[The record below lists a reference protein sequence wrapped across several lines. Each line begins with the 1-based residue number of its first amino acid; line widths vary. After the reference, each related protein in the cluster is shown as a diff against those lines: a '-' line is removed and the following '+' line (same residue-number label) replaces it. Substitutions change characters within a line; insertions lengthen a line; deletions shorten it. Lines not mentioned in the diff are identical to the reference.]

1 MSFKQ
6 QNPFQEVQDDE
17 VQDDEVQREEMNQQI
32 PPCQREVMEMNRL
45 IEESIAADR
54 TEGSPFYQLFI
65 SRIVSEHAKAL
76 GNPIRRA
83 FTENLIKLMEERKL
97 IKVFSCYQGVNPL
110 TGLMMMSHSGKNLI
124 DSTMANDFYKWT
136 MALEFNQIKQKHGPQ
151 MVKFLVD
158 FRTKRVSEMVMKSP
172 ELQQKIRNA
181 LSSLASRQHDPETLA
196 SITNPK
202 VLAFFQSMCDLPDT
216 LADPLIRDRTVN
228 LSQMSPESKP
238 VISFYI
244 GPDCYGNVGPIIEI
258 CGRHEYA
265 SWLETSVLQAL
276 FEIIRREDNQAR
288 GISEVDALFESLYR
302 THLSM
307 IATDGKQSSLETVIY
322 MAGRRTQGPLF
333 LLLAN
338 LYLDHL
344 SVKFKGTS
352 SVWAWNILTN
362 VLRIPL
368 KKFVPMGTHAHE
380 LSMLLGGMGF
390 GKYGQIVGHLGYFLT
405 HIYGTETPFLALPDT
420 FGTECFLEVGR
431 RIFVKLPN
439 GQEVPFLSLIKGFR
453 QDSGS
458 ISEFVKLVRSFIPTA
473 KVLASEIGSLA
484 DLEEAVSAGCYAL
497 GIGGFCGDSEKAFEE
512 FLRKIFPSLQF
523 ISSIEFACKIGQVG
537 DNCNVGK
544 YGDSVGKRK
553 GNNLG
558 CTPEEYQR
566 RLDDAVIP
574 TITDSLGQPLDDDK
588 CYLLQIGPSGPV
600 FTPYSPPS

>member
-1 MSFKQ
+1 MSFSKQ
-6 QNPFQEVQDDE
+6 QPFQGIISPEEREINEMDRQIRQSELDE
-17 VQDDEVQREEMNQQI
+17 MVEQS
-32 PPCQREVMEMNRL
+32 L
-45 IEESIAADR
+45 
-54 TEGSPFYQLFI
+54 FYQAFLA
-65 SRIVSEHAKAL
+65 RIISEHAKAL
-76 GNPIRRA
+76 GNPIRLS
-83 FTENLIKLMEERKL
+83 FIDNLLKLQKEGSL
-97 IKVFSCYQGVNPL
+97 LKVFSCYQGIDPS
-110 TGLMMMSHSGKNLI
+110 TGLMMMSHSGKNLM

-136 MALEFNQIKQKHGPQ
+136 MALTFNSIVEKHGPQ

-158 FRTKRVSEMVMKSP
+158 FRTPRVSQMVMESP

-181 LSSLASRQHDPETLA
+181 LSSLASRPHDRATLT
-196 SITNPK
+196 SIPNPK
-202 VLAFFQSMCDLPDT
+202 VHEFFESMCDLPDT
-216 LADPLIRDRTVN
+216 LADPLIRDRTVD
-228 LSQMSPESKP
+228 LSEMGPDSKP

-244 GPDCYGNVGPIIEI
+244 GRDCYGNVGPIIEI

-265 SWLETSVLQAL
+265 SWLETSVLQVL
-276 FEIIRREDNQAR
+276 FEITRREDNLAR

-307 IATDGKQSSLETVIY
+307 IATDAKPASLETVIY

-338 LYLDHL
+338 LYLDQL

-352 SVWAWNILTN
+352 SVWAWNIFTN

-390 GKYGQIVGHLGYFLT
+390 GKYGQIVGHYLYWLN
-405 HIYGTETPFLALPDT
+405 HIYGTKAPFLALPDT
-420 FGTECFLEVGR
+420 FGTKCFLDVAK
-431 RIFVKLPN
+431 RIYVKLPD
-439 GQEVPFLSLIKGFR
+439 GQIVPFLSLIDGFR

-458 ISEFVKLVRSFIPTA
+458 ISKFVELVRSIIRTA

-484 DLEEAVSAGCYAL
+484 DLEEAVRAGCFAL
-497 GIGGFCGDSEKAFEE
+497 GKGGFCGDSEKAFPETLPE
-512 FLRKIFPSLQF
+512 GVFV
-523 ISSIEFACKIGQVG
+523 SSIEFACKIGQVG
-537 DNCNVGK
+537 DNSNVAK

-558 CTPEEYQR
+558 CTPQEYEL

-574 TITDSLGQPLDDDK
+574 TITDSLGQPLNDDT
-588 CYLLQIGPSGPV
+588 CYLLEIGPSGAI

>member
-1 MSFKQ
+1 MSFSDQ
-6 QNPFQEVQDDE
+6 QPFQLILSPEE
-17 VQDDEVQREEMNQQI
+17 REINEMDLQIQQE
-32 PPCQREVMEMNRL
+32 RLNEMV
-45 IEESIAADR
+45 EQ
-54 TEGSPFYQLFI
+54 SPFYQAFLERI
-65 SRIVSEHAKAL
+65 SSEHVKAL
-76 GNPIRRA
+76 GNPIRLS
-83 FTENLIKLMEERKL
+83 FIDNLLKLRQEGSL
-97 IKVFSCYQGVNPL
+97 PKVFSCYQGIDPS
-110 TGLMMMSHSGKNLI
+110 TSLMMMSHSGKNLM

-136 MALEFNQIKQKHGPQ
+136 MALIFNSIAQRHGPQ

-158 FRTKRVSEMVMKSP
+158 FRTPRVSEMVMKSL

-181 LSSLASRQHDPETLA
+181 LSLLASRLHNRETLT
-196 SITNPK
+196 SIPNPK
-202 VLAFFQSMCDLPDT
+202 VRGFFESMCYLPDT
-216 LADPLIRDRTVN
+216 LADPFIRDRTVN
-228 LSQMSPESKP
+228 LSEMSPDSKP
-238 VISFYI
+238 VIALYI
-244 GPDCYGNVGPIIEI
+244 GTDCYGKVGPIIEI

-276 FEIIRREDNQAR
+276 FEIIRREDNLER

-307 IATDGKQSSLETVIY
+307 IATDGKPESLETVIY

-338 LYLDHL
+338 LYLDQF

-352 SVWAWNILTN
+352 SVWACNILTN

-390 GKYGQIVGHLGYFLT
+390 GKYGQIIGHYLYWLN
-405 HIYGTETPFLALPDT
+405 HIHGTKAPFLALPDT
-420 FGTECFLEVGR
+420 FRTECFLDVGK
-431 RIFVKLPN
+431 RIYVKLPD
-439 GQEVPFLSLIKGFR
+439 GQIVPFLSLMKGFR

-458 ISEFVKLVRSFIPTA
+458 IFEFAELVRRVIPDA
-473 KVLASEIGSLA
+473 KILASEIGSLA
-484 DLEEAVSAGCYAL
+484 DLEEAVRAVCFAL
-497 GIGGFCGDSEKAFEE
+497 GIGGFCGDSEKAFEK
-512 FLRKIFPSLQF
+512 FLREVFPSLPF

-537 DNCNVGK
+537 NNRNVAK

-558 CTPEEYQR
+558 CTAQEYER

-574 TITDSLGQPLDDDK
+574 TITDSLGQPLNDGT
-588 CYLLQIGPSGPV
+588 CYLLEIGSSGAV
-600 FTPYSPPS
+600 FTPYSPSFLKKQSIFE

>member
-6 QNPFQEVQDDE
+6 QTLSQGPPELLDMDKMNLLIQQAHLA
-17 VQDDEVQREEMNQQI
+17 EM
-32 PPCQREVMEMNRL
+32 
-45 IEESIAADR
+45 
-54 TEGSPFYQLFI
+54 TEQSQFYQAFLA
-65 SRIVSEHAKAL
+65 RIVSEYAKAL
-76 GNPIRRA
+76 ANPIRLA
-83 FTENLIKLMEERKL
+83 FIENLLKLQEEGSL
-97 IKVFSCYQGVNPL
+97 LKVFTCYQGIDPS
-110 TGLMMMSHSGKNLI
+110 TGLMMMSHCGRNLM
-124 DSTMANDFYKWT
+124 DSTTANDYYKWT
-136 MALEFNQIKQKHGPQ
+136 MSLNFNEIAQRHGPQ

-158 FRTKRVSEMVMKSP
+158 FRTPRVSQMVMKSP

-181 LSSLASRQHDPETLA
+181 LSSLASRLHDRVTLA
-196 SITNPK
+196 SIPNPK
-202 VLAFFQSMCDLPDT
+202 VREFFQSCDLPDT
-216 LADPLIRDRTVN
+216 LADPLIRDRPVD

-265 SWLETSVLQAL
+265 SWLETSVLQVL
-276 FEIIRREDNQAR
+276 FEIVRREDNHER

-302 THLSM
+302 THHSM
-307 IATDGKQSSLETVIY
+307 IEIDGKPSSLETVIY

-338 LYLDHL
+338 LYLDQL

-352 SVWAWNILTN
+352 SVWAWNILKN
-362 VLRIPL
+362 VLGISL

-380 LSMLLGGMGF
+380 LSMLLGGMGL
-390 GKYGQIVGHLGYFLT
+390 GKYGQIVGHLGYFFT
-405 HIYGTETPFLALPDT
+405 HIYGTEIPFLALPDT
-420 FGTECFLEVGR
+420 FGTECFLEVGK

-439 GQEVPFLSLIKGFR
+439 GQVVPFLSLIKGFR

-458 ISEFVKLVRSFIPTA
+458 ISEFVELVRSVIPNA

-484 DLEEAVSAGCYAL
+484 DLEEAVSAGCFAL
-497 GIGGFCGDSEKAFEE
+497 GTGGFCGDSEKAFEE
-512 FLRKIFPSLQF
+512 ALREIFPSLQF

-574 TITDSLGQPLDDDK
+574 TITDSLGQPLNDETN
-588 CYLLQIGPSGPV
+588 YLLEIGPSGPV

>member
-1 MSFKQ
+1 MSFSKQ
-6 QNPFQEVQDDE
+6 QPFQGIISPEK
-17 VQDDEVQREEMNQQI
+17 REINEMDRQIQQE
-32 PPCQREVMEMNRL
+32 RLNEMV
-45 IEESIAADR
+45 EQSQ
-54 TEGSPFYQLFI
+54 FYQAFLA
-65 SRIVSEHAKAL
+65 RIFSEHAKAL
-76 GNPIRRA
+76 GNPIRLS
-83 FTENLIKLMEERKL
+83 FIDNLLKLQQEGSL
-97 IKVFSCYQGVNPL
+97 LKVFSCYQGIDPS
-110 TGLMMMSHSGKNLI
+110 TGLMMMSRSGKNLM

-136 MALEFNQIKQKHGPQ
+136 MALTFSSIVEKHGPQ

-158 FRTKRVSEMVMKSP
+158 FRTPRVSQMVMKSP

-181 LSSLASRQHDPETLA
+181 LSSLASRPHDKATLT
-196 SITNPK
+196 SIPNPK
-202 VLAFFQSMCDLPDT
+202 VREFFESMCDLPDT

-228 LSQMSPESKP
+228 LSEMGPDSKP
-238 VISFYI
+238 VIAFYI
-244 GPDCYGNVGPIIEI
+244 GSDCYGNVGPIIEI

-265 SWLETSVLQAL
+265 SWLETSVLQVL
-276 FEIIRREDNQAR
+276 FEITRREDNLAR
-288 GISEVDALFESLYR
+288 GISEVDSLFESLYR

-307 IATDGKQSSLETVIY
+307 IATDAKPASLETVIY

-338 LYLDHL
+338 LYLDQL

-362 VLRIPL
+362 VLRIQL

-390 GKYGQIVGHLGYFLT
+390 GKYGQLVGHYLYWLN
-405 HIYGTETPFLALPDT
+405 HIYGTKAPFLALPDT
-420 FGTECFLEVGR
+420 FGTKCFLEVGK
-431 RIFVKLPN
+431 RIYVKLPD
-439 GQEVPFLSLIKGFR
+439 GQIVPFLSLIKGFR

-458 ISEFVKLVRSFIPTA
+458 ISEFVELVRSVIPEA
-473 KVLASEIGSLA
+473 EVLASEIQSLA
-484 DLEEAVSAGCYAL
+484 DLEEAVRAGCFAL
-497 GIGGFCGDSEKAFEE
+497 GKGGFCGDSEKAFEKI
-512 FLRKIFPSLQF
+512 LREVFPSLQF

-558 CTPEEYQR
+558 CTAQEYER

-574 TITDSLGQPLDDDK
+574 TITDSLGQPLNDYT
-588 CYLLQIGPSGPV
+588 CYLLEIGPSGAV